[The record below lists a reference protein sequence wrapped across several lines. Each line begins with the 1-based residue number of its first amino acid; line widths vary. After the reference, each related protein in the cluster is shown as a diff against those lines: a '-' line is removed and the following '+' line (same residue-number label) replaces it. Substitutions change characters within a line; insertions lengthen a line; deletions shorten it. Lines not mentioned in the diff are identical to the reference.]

1 MSYEWIIEKDTQ
13 EWEVKEAYNKYLKAK
28 KSSNN
33 HMEYN
38 RWFDYWFD
46 YLHTRNKFINRYEK

>member
-13 EWEVKEAYNKYLKAK
+13 EWEVKAAYNKYLKAK

-33 HMEYN
+33 HIEYN
-38 RWFDYWFD
+38 RWFEYWFD
-46 YLHTRNKFINRYEK
+46 YLHTRDKFINRYEK